1 VLCRHAQLSELYKH
15 VQSEW
20 LFFWQN
26 NAVCRRTLLILEAP
40 AAYECLLS
48 DEMIDLLD
56 GRTDETGGDKSILP
70 KAVQDTEC
78 AT

>member
-1 VLCRHAQLSELYKH
+1 M
-15 VQSEW
+15 
-20 LFFWQN
+20 
-26 NAVCRRTLLILEAP
+26 LLILEAP
-40 AAYECLLS
+40 AAYECLIS

-56 GRTDETGGDKSILP
+56 GRTDETGGDKSILA